1 MVLLVSNSTSEKA
14 VYKQIAM
21 DIASKIVNGKYRP
34 GEKIHGRSTL
44 ASQYNVSPE
53 TVRRA
58 VFLLNQVGVLD
69 VRQGAGIIIKSVE
82 NAEEFI
88 SKANDRESI
97 DTIKSH
103 INRLM
108 QEQKQLNHKLQEN
121 INILLDANDRFNY
134 LNPLTPFE
142 LYIDAACPLVGK
154 TIASVRFWNNTGATI
169 IAIKR
174 KTNTILS
181 PGPHAQFFAG
191 DYILIVGDE
200 ASYKKTKAFLCGE

>member
-1 MVLLVSNSTSEKA
+1 MPHTTSEKA
-14 VYKQIAM
+14 VYKQIAI

-34 GEKIHGRSTL
+34 GEKLHGRSTL

-58 VFLLNQVGVLD
+58 VFLLGQVGVLD
-69 VRQGAGIIIKSVE
+69 VRQGSGIVICSVE
-82 NAEEFI
+82 KAEEFL
-88 SKANDRESI
+88 SKSSERASLDSI
-97 DTIKSH
+97 KNH
-103 INRLM
+103 IDRLM
-108 QEQKQLNHKLQEN
+108 QEQRQLNTRLQEN

-142 LYIDAACPLVGK
+142 LVIHEQCPLVGN
-154 TIASVRFWNNTGATI
+154 TIASVHFWNNTGATI

-174 KTNTILS
+174 HGSTILS

-191 DYILIVGDE
+191 DCILIVGDE
-200 ASYKKTKAFLCGE
+200 TSYKKAKLLLAGEIPL

>member
-1 MVLLVSNSTSEKA
+1 MSKEIQEKA

-21 DIASKIVNGKYRP
+21 DIASKVVNGKYRL

-69 VRQGAGIIIKSVE
+69 VKQGAGIIIKSVE

-88 SKANDRESI
+88 SKSNDRDSI

-108 QEQKQLNHKLQEN
+108 QEQKQLNRKLQEN
-121 INILLDANDRFNY
+121 INVLLDANDRFNY

-142 LYIDAACPLVGK
+142 LYIDENCPLVGQ
-154 TIASVRFWNNTGATI
+154 TSASVRFWNNTGATI

-174 KTNTILS
+174 KANTILS

-191 DYILIVGDE
+191 DSLLIVGDE
-200 ASYKKTKAFLCGE
+200 SSYKKAKALLSLQ